1 VADPADLV
9 VVGRLTTPYG
19 LKGWIKVHS
28 FTEPKENILAFCCK
42 EGRNCQISRQGIWQ
56 PLEVEAGKEHG
67 NGLIIKLKGVE
78 TPEQARLYS
87 SSDLAVPVSELPPL
101 QDDEIYWRQL
111 EGLRVISEPG
121 EVLLGTIDHLFET
134 GANDVVV
141 VKPCAGSIDDRER
154 LIPYLLERVVKSID
168 LPAGVMKVDWDPEF

>member
-28 FTEPKENILAFCCK
+28 FTEPRENLL
-42 EGRNCQISRQGIWQ
+42 GYRNCQINRQGVWQ
-56 PLEVEAGKEHG
+56 ALEVEAGKEHG
-67 NGLIIKLKGVE
+67 NGLIMKLKGIE

-87 SSDLAVPVSELPPL
+87 GSDLAVPVSELPPL